1 MDTKMM
7 SQFSVMD
14 NEELEIVSGGGNLG
28 SAIGGCIG
36 AVLYS
41 IIIAINLLSYL
52 LTYKI
57 SKLSKNDENKIVS
70 KILIILSIV
79 YVIVDALLS

>member
-1 MDTKMM
+1 MILK
-7 SQFSVMD
+7 
-14 NEELEIVSGGGNLG
+14 
-28 SAIGGCIG
+28 
-36 AVLYS
+36 YS
-41 IIIAINLLSYL
+41 IIIVINLLSYL

-79 YVIVDALLS
+79 YIIVDALLSWWICSKKKLNYKLLFTNIFYFLQVNK

>member
-1 MDTKMM
+1 MILK
-7 SQFSVMD
+7 
-14 NEELEIVSGGGNLG
+14 
-28 SAIGGCIG
+28 
-36 AVLYS
+36 YS

-57 SKLSKNDENKIVS
+57 SKLSKNHENKIVS
-70 KILIILSIV
+70 KILITLSIV

>member
-1 MDTKMM
+1 MIFK
-7 SQFSVMD
+7 
-14 NEELEIVSGGGNLG
+14 
-28 SAIGGCIG
+28 
-36 AVLYS
+36 YS

-57 SKLSKNDENKIVS
+57 SQLSKNDGHKVVS

-79 YVIVDALLS
+79 YIIVDTLLG

>member
-1 MDTKMM
+1 MIFK
-7 SQFSVMD
+7 
-14 NEELEIVSGGGNLG
+14 
-28 SAIGGCIG
+28 
-36 AVLYS
+36 YS

-57 SKLSKNDENKIVS
+57 SHLSKNDGNKVVS

-79 YVIVDALLS
+79 YIIVDALLG

>member
-1 MDTKMM
+1 MILK
-7 SQFSVMD
+7 
-14 NEELEIVSGGGNLG
+14 
-28 SAIGGCIG
+28 
-36 AVLYS
+36 YS

-57 SKLSKNDENKIVS
+57 SKLSKNHENKIVS

-79 YVIVDALLS
+79 YVIVDALLSWWIGRNKKLNYKLLFTNIFCFLQVNK